1 MKREGNDNG
10 CAEGWRGW
18 AVLDGEPLQ
27 ERDWLKERKKERAI
41 VTVEPSDLVWYQQEL
56 SGARG
61 EITGALIT
69 QTQTHV
75 DAWVVNTFQM
85 LCLLF
90 EVLFMPVLLQSTC
103 SR

>member
-69 QTQTHV
+69 QTQTHATHTRTHT
-75 DAWVVNTFQM
+75 DTHCRTATQNTHP
-85 LCLLF
+85 LN
-90 EVLFMPVLLQSTC
+90 
-103 SR
+103 